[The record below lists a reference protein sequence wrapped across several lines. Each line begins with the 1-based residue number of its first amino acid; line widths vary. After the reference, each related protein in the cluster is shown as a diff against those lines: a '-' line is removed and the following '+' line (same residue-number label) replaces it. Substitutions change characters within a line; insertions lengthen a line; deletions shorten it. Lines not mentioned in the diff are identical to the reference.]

1 MSILLPSRI
10 TRYRVSEVSPTEELM
25 VLGHIYAQVGDYASS
40 ILDRE
45 HHAIAKM
52 CSSRL
57 NIVVQELI
65 DRGVIV
71 SVDDLYVMS
80 PCEIKETDMN
90 SMTIDELY
98 KLYLQ
103 WPKRHNERLVDGRE
117 QLTFYYEGRIVREL
131 NRRTTTVLAEQ
142 LKVDYCNLTYANEYV
157 YSREAEHTPA
167 ELLSLIR
174 LYSNYRNI
182 AERELL
188 VEYVDDALDTIKKAK
203 DKKAIIDLV
212 AEVVNLGREKIIA
225 CPKWLDIV

>member
-1 MSILLPSRI
+1 MSFVFSTPLICC
-10 TRYRVSEVSPTEELM
+10 
-25 VLGHIYAQVGDYASS
+25 DY
-40 ILDRE
+40 
-45 HHAIAKM
+45 K
-52 CSSRL
+52 
-57 NIVVQELI
+57 
-65 DRGVIV
+65 
-71 SVDDLYVMS
+71 
-80 PCEIKETDMN
+80 
-90 SMTIDELY
+90 
-98 KLYLQ
+98 
-103 WPKRHNERLVDGRE
+103 
-117 QLTFYYEGRIVREL
+117 
-131 NRRTTTVLAEQ
+131 
-142 LKVDYCNLTYANEYV
+142 YV